1 MRFRW
6 SAKFVLVLVAVGIY
20 LCCSLVHLELPGLHY
35 DEVLFAN
42 AAMGNVDGS
51 FVAWEIHIG
60 RSKLPVMLMPYI
72 GALKA
77 YLYAPIFAIFKPGVI
92 AVRLPTVILG
102 LLTLIL
108 TFVVVKPWLG
118 EKVALVT
125 LFLLASDPTFIFTNK
140 LDWGPA
146 ALMMVLRMASL
157 YLLQRWLVAA
167 KPWLLALAGLL
178 LGLGIYEKV
187 IFIWFV
193 AALLIAFPICFW
205 QRVKSPMSLR
215 ALSLFLGCFVLG
227 CCPLIAYNLQFHW
240 MTFNNPNKLN
250 LSPGQESFLRT
261 IILMKTL
268 NGTAINEFTSNEEF
282 QRLPLLLQREGS
294 AALGRLINPWYGQ
307 RSQSPS
313 TLTVPALLMA
323 VGLILILWKMGRL
336 QAGARVHFFLLL
348 CVFMTAFIYLTPGST
363 GIQHFAMLYPF
374 PTTLIGFAAC
384 SLGKEGEIR
393 SRKWLAS
400 LGDLAGLAWVGILL
414 LAQLSVDV
422 DTLKLFV
429 RQGGVGIWT
438 DAIYKLADYANEHGE
453 SSFTLMDWGFNNQ
466 LLVLTQGRIQKEEV
480 FAKVSA
486 APGDEERIRAMHAY
500 LTRPKSLLVFHA
512 PGYEVVPMLQF
523 FERALQRYNL
533 EARKVATFHQR
544 DGQPVYLLYE
554 VLRSR
559 FQDSSC

>member
-6 SAKFVLVLVAVGIY
+6 SAKFVLGLVAVGIY

-227 CCPLIAYNLQFHW
+227 CCPLIAYNLRFHW
-240 MTFNNPNKLN
+240 MTLNNPNKLN
-250 LSPGQESFLRT
+250 LSPGQESLLRSS
-261 IILMKTL
+261 ILMKTL
-268 NGTAINEFTSNEEF
+268 NGTAINEFTSMKSF
-282 QRLPLLLQREGS
+282 SGS
-294 AALGRLINPWYGQ
+294 RCCFN
-307 RSQSPS
+307 
-313 TLTVPALLMA
+313 
-323 VGLILILWKMGRL
+323 
-336 QAGARVHFFLLL
+336 ARV
-348 CVFMTAFIYLTPGST
+348 V
-363 GIQHFAMLYPF
+363 
-374 PTTLIGFAAC
+374 
-384 SLGKEGEIR
+384 
-393 SRKWLAS
+393 
-400 LGDLAGLAWVGILL
+400 
-414 LAQLSVDV
+414 QL
-422 DTLKLFV
+422 
-429 RQGGVGIWT
+429 
-438 DAIYKLADYANEHGE
+438 
-453 SSFTLMDWGFNNQ
+453 
-466 LLVLTQGRIQKEEV
+466 
-480 FAKVSA
+480 
-486 APGDEERIRAMHAY
+486 
-500 LTRPKSLLVFHA
+500 
-512 PGYEVVPMLQF
+512 
-523 FERALQRYNL
+523 
-533 EARKVATFHQR
+533 
-544 DGQPVYLLYE
+544 
-554 VLRSR
+554 
-559 FQDSSC
+559 